1 MPYVPPGGP
10 VERGY
15 TTPEHNQFTVI
26 FLYSHKYT
34 GHQALIHASKL
45 SLEMVLLYWFSCILL
60 YTITYKGNDNLNYIF
75 DSADR

>member
-15 TTPEHNQFTVI
+15 TAPEHTQFTVI

-34 GHQALIHASKL
+34 GHQALLHASKL
-45 SLEMVLLYWFSCILL
+45 SLVDAAFLPLSLVMHYVV
-60 YTITYKGNDNLNYIF
+60 GYI
-75 DSADR
+75 